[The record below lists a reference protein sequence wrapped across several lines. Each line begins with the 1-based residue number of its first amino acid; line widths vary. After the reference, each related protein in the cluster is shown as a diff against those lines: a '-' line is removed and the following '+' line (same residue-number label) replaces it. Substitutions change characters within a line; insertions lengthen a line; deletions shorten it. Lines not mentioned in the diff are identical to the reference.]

1 MPSLS
6 MLGTPAT
13 LLVIVKLHDLTG
25 SSVSPV
31 VAPTDPV
38 LKARSHVTGF
48 LAGVLSYVAVTVAL
62 TSWLHALQSASKET
76 SPPYSLALIVSL
88 STTAPW

>member
-1 MPSLS
+1 MF
-6 MLGTPAT
+6 GTPAT
-13 LLVIVKLHDLTG
+13 LLEMVKVHDLTG

-31 VAPTDPV
+31 VAPTDPI
-38 LKARSHVTGF
+38 LKALSHVTGF
-48 LAGVLSYVAVTVAL
+48 LAGVISYVAATVAL

-76 SPPYSLALIVSL
+76 SPPYSLADMTSL